1 MRTHP
6 GLAVGTAVSQGIAG
20 NTPKQQPHHHQ
31 HPHQITE
38 NLTGIINTSFPLGSS
53 TETARASRAL
63 SLNVSGC
70 PNTLASA
77 RCRNVWALLADVTR
91 NVPFPF
97 AERSLFTVSLTL
109 PTRPPQTLPASRFI
123 PCSPVWMSLTGT
135 HTHIHIHTHTRRC
148 GTRNRVS

>member
-1 MRTHP
+1 MCARTP

-70 PNTLASA
+70 PNTLAPA

-97 AERSLFTVSLTL
+97 AERSLFLSLSLCLLGHPRRFL
-109 PTRPPQTLPASRFI
+109 PLGL
-123 PCSPVWMSLTGT
+123 SPVPLSGC
-135 HTHIHIHTHTRRC
+135 R
-148 GTRNRVS
+148 

>member
-1 MRTHP
+1 MKDSDDVRTHP

-38 NLTGIINTSFPLGSS
+38 NLTGMINTSFPLGSS

-70 PNTLASA
+70 PNILASA

-97 AERSLFTVSLTL
+97 AECSLFTVSHSAYSAT
-109 PTRPPQTLPASRFI
+109 PDASCLWVYPLF
-123 PCSPVWMSLTGT
+123 PCLDVADG
-135 HTHIHIHTHTRRC
+135 HVH
-148 GTRNRVS
+148 